1 MENKMTGCFAR
12 SLAGH
17 DKTEIYIIVGE
28 EPGYVYLSD
37 GKLKKVENPKKK
49 KLKHIQSVKRADALI
64 AEKLETQKELH
75 NEDIKRAIKE
85 YISNMKEDNKCQ
97 NQM

>member
-49 KLKHIQSVKRADALI
+49 KLKHIQPVKRADALI
-64 AEKLETQKELH
+64 AEKLETTAAAE
-75 NEDIKRAIKE
+75 ETTRAIKE
-85 YISNMKEDNKCQ
+85 YISHMKEDNKCQ

>member
-37 GKLKKVENPKKK
+37 G
-49 KLKHIQSVKRADALI
+49 KRADALI

>member
-49 KLKHIQSVKRADALI
+49 KLKHI

>member
-49 KLKHIQSVKRADALI
+49 KLKHILQIIIVK
-64 AEKLETQKELH
+64 T
-75 NEDIKRAIKE
+75 KRNLVRHSKIITE
-85 YISNMKEDNKCQ
+85 
-97 NQM
+97 